1 MKLHYIF
8 PLALTLCGAPAMADR
23 TPPTDALTLSAIV
36 AGLETQYDVQ
46 FIDEIEWDDDGYWE
60 VEFFTRDG
68 AKVELKIN
76 PVTGEPRR

>member
-1 MKLHYIF
+1 MKLRYIF
-8 PLALTLCGAPAMADR
+8 PLALTLYGAPALAER
-23 TPPTDALTLSAIV
+23 VPPADALPLSTIV
-36 AGLETQYDVQ
+36 SGLESQYDIQ

-60 VEFFTRDG
+60 VEFFTKDG